1 MFLIKIV
8 QIFFSGILNVIYEA
22 LFAAA
27 FIMIIMKNAVQYIE
41 NRIYGEELKESLGM
55 NFSVPFSLKGSL
67 KCTNHVNVHKLY
79 TVVYINTV
87 WSLYYPFQFR
97 IF

>member
-41 NRIYGEELKESLGM
+41 NRNRGIKRISRYEFFQSL
-55 NFSVPFSLKGSL
+55 SA
-67 KCTNHVNVHKLY
+67 
-79 TVVYINTV
+79 
-87 WSLYYPFQFR
+87 
-97 IF
+97 